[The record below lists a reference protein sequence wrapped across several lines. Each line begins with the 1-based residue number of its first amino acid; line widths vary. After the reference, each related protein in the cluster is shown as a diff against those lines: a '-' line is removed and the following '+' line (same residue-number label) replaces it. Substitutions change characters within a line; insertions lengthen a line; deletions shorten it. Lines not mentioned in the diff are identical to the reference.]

1 MFRGS
6 QKRPLRLLEGSSF
19 IRHYLWKYKVWVG
32 IGLLA
37 LVVVDVLDILPAFL
51 LKRVVDVVVERQPL
65 KLLGFLALG
74 YFGIAILQGIC
85 RYAWRM
91 FLIRASVLAGRD
103 LRSEYTRHLYG
114 LSISFFDRQ
123 RLGDLMSLA
132 TNDIEAVRMAI
143 GAGLL
148 VFADALFF
156 LLTVPIAMYL
166 MSPKLTFLVCLPLP
180 LVPWIVLRNEK
191 EVHHR
196 FLRVQDC
203 FGKISALVQESLNG
217 IRVIKAFS
225 KEDTQLQR
233 IREIGKEYCEL
244 NLNLARIQTTLGPK
258 LDLCMSFGMF
268 ILLFFGGSEMI
279 STGQGA
285 ITLGTFVAFQRYIQK
300 MIWPMTALGMAANYF
315 QRAHSSSNRLREIL
329 ETQTDV
335 PDPAQPL
342 RPILWPGAQT
352 GRIEFKALDFRFPG
366 GEERVLEKIN
376 LVIEP
381 GARIAIVG
389 NIGAGKSALLSLL
402 PRLYPV
408 ERGMLKIDGIDVNDW
423 EVTDLRQRVGYVG
436 QEVFLF
442 SDSVLENVA
451 FGLPDWRANQGAV
464 SLIEEAAQVASI
476 HEEIGQFTHAYRTR
490 LGERGLN
497 LSGGQKQRLTLARA
511 VAKQPSILILDD
523 ALSSVDIQTEGRILK
538 ALRDRPGKN
547 TELIAAHRISTIQ
560 DADRILVLQNGQ
572 IVQDGTHAQL
582 IRARTGLYWKV
593 YEQQKLKEDL
603 EAYENELSPSNG
615 L

>member
-6 QKRPLRLLEGSSF
+6 QKRPLQLLEGSSF
-19 IRHYLWKYKVWVG
+19 IRHYLWKYKLWVG
-32 IGLLA
+32 IGLFA
-37 LVVVDVLDILPAFL
+37 LVVVDILDILPAFL

-65 KLLGFLALG
+65 RMLGFLALG
-74 YFGIAILQGIC
+74 YFGVAVLQGIC

-91 FLIRASVLAGRD
+91 FLIRASVFAGRD
-103 LRSEYTRHLYG
+103 LRSEYTHHLYG
-114 LSISFFDRQ
+114 LSVSFFDRQ

-166 MSPKLTFLVCLPLP
+166 LSPKLTFWVCLPLP
-180 LVPWIVLRNEK
+180 LVPWIVLKNEK
-191 EVHHR
+191 EVHQR
-196 FLRVQDC
+196 FLKVQEC
-203 FGKISALVQESLNG
+203 FGKIAALVQESLNG
-217 IRVIKAFS
+217 IRVIKSFA
-225 KEDTQLQR
+225 KEDTQLER
-233 IREIGKEYCEL
+233 IREIGKQYSDL
-244 NLNLARIQTTLGPK
+244 NLSLARIQTTLGPK

-268 ILLFFGGSEMI
+268 ILLFIGGADLI
-279 STGQGA
+279 SSAPGA

-315 QRAHSSSNRLREIL
+315 QRAHSSSNRLKEIL
-329 ETQTDV
+329 KIQTDV
-335 PDPAQPL
+335 PAPIHPQRPPL
-342 RPILWPGAQT
+342 GRT
-352 GRIEFKALDFRFPG
+352 GQSGRVEFKALSFSFPG
-366 GEERVLEKIN
+366 SRQKVLDQID

-389 NIGAGKSALLSLL
+389 NIGAGKSTLLSLL

-408 ERGMLKIDGIDVNDW
+408 ASGMLRIDGVDVNDW
-423 EVTDLRQRVGYVG
+423 EVSELRQRVGYVG

-442 SDSVLENVA
+442 SESVLENVA
-451 FGLPDWRANQGAV
+451 FGLPDWMASSGSMSQ
-464 SLIEEAAQVASI
+464 IEEAAQVASI
-476 HEEIGQFTHAYRTR
+476 HEEIGQFTHAYRTH
-490 LGERGLN
+490 LGERGVN

-538 ALRDRPGKN
+538 ALRERPSKN

-560 DADRILVLQNGQ
+560 DADLILVLQNGQ
-572 IVQDGTHAQL
+572 ITQKGTHSQL
-582 IRARTGLYWKV
+582 LRQQSGLYWKF
-593 YEQQKLKEDL
+593 YEQQKMKEDL
-603 EAYENELSPSNG
+603 EAYENELGTSP
-615 L
+615 